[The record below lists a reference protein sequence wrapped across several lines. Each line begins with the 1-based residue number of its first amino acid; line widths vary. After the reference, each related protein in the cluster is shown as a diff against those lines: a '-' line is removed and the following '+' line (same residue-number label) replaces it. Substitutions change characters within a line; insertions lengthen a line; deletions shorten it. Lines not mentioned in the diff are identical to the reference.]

1 MTRHRMYRLLFCA
14 LAALL
19 SAKPAPVHA
28 QTTDGTQRAAPDS
41 LLLPILNQLLTFVS
55 CTEPKVPA
63 NLFRWNDA
71 RITQQ
76 DCISEGIPNEKTVV
90 VMFENRVALPCG
102 GTGIVRAPVAFTFV
116 RPRDGAD
123 VAKNYYRPY
132 MTLFD
137 SAAAITGT
145 LSHAWQFA
153 PVPDQVSVGKRL
165 QAVSSFMKLKDKKAR
180 AFLPEHLA
188 EACSHP

>member
-1 MTRHRMYRLLFCA
+1 MTRHRMSRLLFFV
-14 LAALL
+14 LAALV
-19 SAKPAPVHA
+19 SVKPAPVHA
-28 QTTDGTQRAAPDS
+28 QATDGIVRAAPDS
-41 LLLPILNQLLTFVS
+41 VLVPIFNRLLPFVS

-71 RITQQ
+71 RVTQQ
-76 DCISEGIPNEKTVV
+76 DCIAEGIPNEKTVV
-90 VMFENRVALPCG
+90 VIFENRVALPCG
-102 GTGIVRAPVAFTFV
+102 GAGIVRAPVAFTFV
-116 RPRDGAD
+116 RPRDSAD

-137 SAAAITGT
+137 SAAAVTGT

-153 PVPDQVSVGKRL
+153 PVPDQVSIGKRL
-165 QAVSSFMKLKDKKAR
+165 QAVSSFMKLKDKKAG

-188 EACSHP
+188 HACSPP